1 MYCIIVYDV
10 EQKRVNKVCKFLR
23 KYLFWIQN
31 SVFEGEVKE
40 SDFLKIKNGIEKLIN
55 KKKDSIIIFSFGRP
69 KWIKREIIGIERG
82 DISQFI

>member
-31 SVFEGEVKE
+31 SVFEGELRE
-40 SDFLKIKNGIEKLIN
+40 SDLLKIKNGLAKIIDGKT
-55 KKKDSIIIFSFGRP
+55 DSVIIFTFERP
-69 KWIKREIIGIERG
+69 KWIKREVIGKEKG
-82 DISQFI
+82 SVSQFI